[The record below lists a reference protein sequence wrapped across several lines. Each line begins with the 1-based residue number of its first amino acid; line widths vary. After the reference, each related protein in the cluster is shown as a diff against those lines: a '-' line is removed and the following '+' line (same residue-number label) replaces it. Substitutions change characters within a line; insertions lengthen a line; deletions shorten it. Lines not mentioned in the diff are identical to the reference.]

1 MSAQRFSV
9 LAAAGVLVLATGA
22 SAGQAKPA
30 AKSAAAAPATQAAQA
45 PAKPARLAPPV
56 RGEAELGYT
65 KPVVKRDG
73 NFIDTTIK
81 VKNMSAGAIA
91 GLRVDEFWYDK
102 KGDPVTGDT
111 FRYPKPL
118 QPGEVT
124 EIKLHTPVNKAMDR
138 NQYQFKHANGTIKT
152 KLLPKLE

>member
-1 MSAQRFSV
+1 MSAQRLTA
-9 LAAAGVLVLATGA
+9 LAAAGVLLLASGA
-22 SAGQAKPA
+22 VAGQAKPA
-30 AKSAAAAPATQAAQA
+30 SKPAAAPAKQVAAA

-65 KPVVKRDG
+65 KPEIKRDAK
-73 NFIDTTIK
+73 FIHTKIR
-81 VKNMSAGAIA
+81 VKNLSKGAIA
-91 GLRVDEFWYDK
+91 GLRVDEYWYDA

-111 FRYPKPL
+111 WRDPHPL

-124 EIKLHTPVNKAMDR
+124 EVELNTPVNPRMNR

-152 KLLPKLE
+152 KALTKIE